1 MPLGQLCL
9 TDLGGFELTDLV
21 NIYSDVDGFTTPI
34 DQNVLIESM
43 ASSVENCPY
52 FLNNV
57 PEGTTQ
63 IYIETVGGEVCLY
76 LPFQEINLCEECWF
90 GFDVFTSQTIGSLSV
105 GILTAPCTDEITD
118 YAIDWYNSNGEIEL
132 TSGFGDQF
140 EYTYP
145 HPLTGDQ
152 SPPIDPGIYQPI
164 IRQVLIN
171 GVIYSSVEFG
181 NNNVFDP
188 SLSGCLPNYEVIVS
202 PNTCDNGNT
211 PNGTY
216 SHQVYYNATLGEIP
230 SSMDIVLEIDSSVNY
245 IAWAFDADAVTDQI
259 KVVFSG
265 SAYSEKYILDWFNVG
280 QLNISTSFSEPPPY
294 EIQFLQASSGD
305 RQDLKKVNCLTG
317 FTVSEGDK
325 IIFEVIPNQS
335 NNNTNWNLRYKCLET
350 FDCESCWLTG
360 TSKINLTN
368 GFGINS
374 IQNTCT
380 DRRAFLF
387 NLSGSCSSF
396 EDNLNDYFQ
405 TQFILNPPQVQPTW
419 PNTGSDVIN
428 RNLPNGSTSYWNT
441 SYLYFT
447 QLSYGSFSSS
457 ISPACNTPST
467 NQIQFTKTYNPGI
480 QEATIYMYFTNQSD
494 FLSYWNNY
502 LSVSNQFSSTQNTN
516 DPEYY
521 EGYVFIVRPQPT
533 PTTQCGDTSP
543 DPITYYIPK
552 DALFVSGQ
560 TDGGGYELQVF
571 WGPVYNNIS
580 ASNCAYGTINSVV
593 NSYTNSRTGN
603 NTSFIN
609 NRGSRPIDPVGKLEV
624 STNNQ
629 FQTAATLTYR
639 WVFHRKLNETLP
651 RNYND
656 TNIIYPQYSSVTC
669 PNLYTLDQAN
679 SPNTDY
685 YRKIYARYRIELIN
699 QSDPEEFRVL
709 SQSVSG
715 NDLAFVYSGG
725 TINNVNTNYVIQ

>member
-21 NIYSDVDGFTTPI
+21 NIYSNVDGFTTPI
-34 DQNVLIESM
+34 VQDVLIESM
-43 ASSVENCPY
+43 ASSEESCPY
-52 FLNNV
+52 LLTDV

-76 LPFQEINLCEECWF
+76 LPFQEINLCEDCDF
-90 GFDVFTSQTIGSLSV
+90 GFNEYTAQTIGILSV
-105 GILTAPCTDEITD
+105 GILTASCTSEITD
-118 YAIDWYNSNGEIEL
+118 YVIDWFNSNGEVVL

-140 EYTYP
+140 AYTFP
-145 HPLTGDQ
+145 HPMTGNA
-152 SPPIDPGIYQPI
+152 SPPINPGIYEPI

-171 GVIYSSVEFG
+171 GVIFSSVEFG
-181 NNNVFDP
+181 NNNVLT
-188 SLSGCLPNYEVIVS
+188 SLSGCLPNIEVIVS

-216 SHQVYYNATLGEIP
+216 SHSVTYNAVVGEIP

-245 IAWAFDADAVTDQI
+245 IAWAFDADAITDQI

-294 EIQFLQASSGD
+294 EIQFLQSSSGD

-325 IIFEVIPNQS
+325 IIFEVIPNQL

-368 GFGINS
+368 AFGINS

-405 TQFILNPPQVQPTW
+405 TQFIINPPGVNPTW
-419 PNTGSDVIN
+419 PNTGSYFIN
-428 RNLPNGSTSYWNT
+428 RFLPNGSTSYWDT
-441 SYLYFT
+441 TYLYFT
-447 QLSYGSFSSS
+447 QLSYSSFPIS

-480 QEATIYMYFTNQSD
+480 QEATIYMYFTNQSE

-502 LSVSNQFSSTQNTN
+502 LSVSNQFSPTQNTN

-521 EGYVFIVRPQPT
+521 EGYVFIVRPQLT
-533 PTTQCGDTSP
+533 PNTQCGDTSP

-603 NTSFIN
+603 NTSFTN
-609 NRGSRPIDPVGKLEV
+609 NKGSRPIDPVGKLEI
-624 STNNQ
+624 STINSLN
-629 FQTAATLTYR
+629 TGVTLSYN

-685 YRKIYARYRIELIN
+685 YRRIYARYRIELIN
-699 QSDPEEFRVL
+699 PSDPEEFRVL

-715 NDLAFVYSGG
+715 NDLAFVFSGG